1 VLLTLVAE
9 LVGRPTDPG
18 KSEDGASSM
27 ILLGARITVELELGL
42 VKARIDEV
50 KAKLW
55 RHDLLQVLAV
65 RWLEAGD
72 ELNLQGGFHFR
83 SRLQVT
89 IGRAYISFCTH
100 KRHDR
105 SQEQRC

>member
-1 VLLTLVAE
+1 MDDYYGASRVRVELTGGVWLTLLAE

-18 KSEDGASSM
+18 KLEDGVLSR

-65 RWLEAGD
+65 QKLEDGNV
-72 ELNLQGGFHFR
+72 LNLQGGFHFR

-89 IGRAYISFCTH
+89 
-100 KRHDR
+100 K
-105 SQEQRC
+105 